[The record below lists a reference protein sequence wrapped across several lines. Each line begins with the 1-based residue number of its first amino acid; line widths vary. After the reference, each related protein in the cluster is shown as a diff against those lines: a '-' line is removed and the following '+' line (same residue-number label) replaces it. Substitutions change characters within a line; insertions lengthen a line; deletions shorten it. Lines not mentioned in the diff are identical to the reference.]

1 MLLIGNMICLFVDVA
16 IWTPVDIEGTYQM
29 MIKGN
34 GNKCLFLNLLD

>member
-1 MLLIGNMICLFVDVA
+1 MLLIGNVIRLFVGVV

-34 GNKCLFLNLLD
+34 GNKC